1 MLFVRRNTRIPV
13 PQPRY
18 AIGDSWLLM
27 DRIEGHSLD
36 RTWETLSLFMQFRI
50 ACTLRCYVKQ
60 LRGFTSTLPGHD
72 GIVSGDPFFCCE
84 HGPFEDANRLRLF
97 CEMVAFMGWCN
108 LVHFPAYRAPPT
120 VTAHEPWPL
129 VFSHTDIHPGNVILD
144 NNNVLWLIDWA
155 HAQFL
160 PPWIDSI
167 VMKLPSNWPR
177 SWMKWTSF
185 IAGSVPPRYDYMWT
199 LAISHFEYVDST
211 RHPL

>member
-1 MLFVRRNTRIPV
+1 MGYNRPVRPMVPFTSTIVAKRPTTWEHGNMLFVRRNTMIPV

-27 DRIEGHSLD
+27 DRIEGQSLD

-108 LVHFPAYRAPPT
+108 LVHFPLTGILLLSMRTKPGHSYS
-120 VTAHEPWPL
+120 VT
-129 VFSHTDIHPGNVILD
+129 
-144 NNNVLWLIDWA
+144 LI
-155 HAQFL
+155 
-160 PPWIDSI
+160 S
-167 VMKLPSNWPR
+167 
-177 SWMKWTSF
+177 
-185 IAGSVPPRYDYMWT
+185 T
-199 LAISHFEYVDST
+199 LAM
-211 RHPL
+211 

>member
-1 MLFVRRNTRIPV
+1 MLFVRRNTRVPV

-60 LRGFTSTLPGHD
+60 LRGLTSTLPGHD

-84 HGPFEDANRLRLF
+84 HGPFEDSNRLRLF
-97 CEMVAFMGWCN
+97 CEMVAFRSWRN
-108 LVHFPAYRAPPT
+108 LIRFPAYRDPPT
-120 VTAHEPWPL
+120 VTHEAWPL
-129 VFSHTDIHPGNVILD
+129 VFSHTDIHPGNVMLD

-160 PPWIDSI
+160 PPWVDSI
-167 VMKLPSNWPR
+167 VMKLPDCCPP
-177 SWMKWTSF
+177 SWTRWRSF
-185 IAGSVPPRYDYMWT
+185 IAGSVPPKYYYMWN
-199 LAISHFEYVDST
+199 LAFSQFDSVDST

>member
-60 LRGFTSTLPGHD
+60 LHSLTSTLPGHD

-84 HGPFEDANRLRLF
+84 HGPFEDSNRLRLF
-97 CEMVAFMGWCN
+97 CEMVAFESWRN
-108 LVHFPAYRAPPT
+108 LAHLPAYKDPPT
-120 VTAHEPWPL
+120 ISAHETWSL
-129 VFSHTDIHPGNVILD
+129 VFSHTDIHPGNVMLD
-144 NNNVLWLIDWA
+144 NNNIVWLIDWA
-155 HAQFL
+155 DAEFL
-160 PPWIDSI
+160 PAWVESS
-167 VMKLPSNWPR
+167 VMKLSHKWPL
-177 SWMKWTSF
+177 SWMRWTSF
-185 IAGSVPPRYDYMWT
+185 IAGNVPPRYGYLWE
-199 LAISHFEYVDST
+199 LAFLQFDNVDST
-211 RHPL
+211 RHTL